1 MIRIAYM
8 TGQPEDEAV
17 YTFATTA
24 AGEEWNFS
32 VGDLKSVIYHI
43 NNDGNAG
50 PPRVPH
56 YRRWLSTVRNFIVY
70 WGVDLVPNDIRRAVN
85 DVEKNLDL
93 PLTVWDV
100 RRE

>member
-1 MIRIAYM
+1 MISILYS

-17 YTFATTA
+17 YAFATA
-24 AGEEWNFS
+24 ADGEEWNFS
-32 VGDLKSVIYHI
+32 VGDIKSIIYSI
-43 NNDGNAG
+43 NNDGKAG

-56 YRRWLSTVRNFIVY
+56 YRRWLSTVRTFIVY

-85 DVEKNLDL
+85 SVEENLDL